1 MLLWFDILSPLC
13 TMTRPNCTT
22 FWDGEI
28 SPLIALAAYLQRA
41 TAPTISFAITW
52 KRLNTCL
59 KYTLRLRSYHERLIS
74 VSITAVFKLFWFF
87 LGFFFVSYTTF
98 IQIVLTKYC
107 CRLPTYMAVG
117 TTVQSALPGGVIL
130 FCISFMCIKED
141 RNLIKNREW
150 RLGFL
155 PMQAW
160 Q

>member
-87 LGFFFVSYTTF
+87 LGIFFRFIHNFYTNCSYKILLSFTY
-98 IQIVLTKYC
+98 IHGSWNYC
-107 CRLPTYMAVG
+107 AICFARRSY
-117 TTVQSALPGGVIL
+117 SIL
-130 FCISFMCIKED
+130 YI
-141 RNLIKNREW
+141 LYVY
-150 RLGFL
+150 
-155 PMQAW
+155 
-160 Q
+160 